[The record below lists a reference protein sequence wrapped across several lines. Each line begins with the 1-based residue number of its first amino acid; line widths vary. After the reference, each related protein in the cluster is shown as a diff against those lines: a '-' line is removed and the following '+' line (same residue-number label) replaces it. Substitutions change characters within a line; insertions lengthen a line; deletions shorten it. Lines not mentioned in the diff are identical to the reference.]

1 MKYLVWIDG
10 LRGPEAQ
17 LWSNDIIKDG
27 KPVETLKKHELTP
40 LEANLS
46 LDELKKRYPYEAK
59 S

>member
-17 LWSNDIIKDG
+17 LWSDIITRDN